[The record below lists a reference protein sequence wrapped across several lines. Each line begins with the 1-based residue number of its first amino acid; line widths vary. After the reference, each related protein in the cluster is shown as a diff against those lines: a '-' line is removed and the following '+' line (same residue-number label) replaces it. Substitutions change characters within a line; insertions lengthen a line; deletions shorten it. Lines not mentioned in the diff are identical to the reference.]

1 MKEQWIEAPR
11 IEGNQEL
18 AEKFGVSPM
27 AMRLLRSRA
36 GESEA
41 EVRSYL
47 YGTLEDLADAYR
59 RRKRHPHSGDRLKKG
74 RRKGRY
80 GDSRPPEGRLR
91 HQ

>member
-41 EVRSYL
+41 EVRSL
-47 YGTLEDLADAYR
+47 SVRNPGGSGGRPADEG
-59 RRKRHPHSGDRLKKG
+59 HDGG
-74 RRKGRY
+74 RGAAA
-80 GDSRPPEGRLR
+80 
-91 HQ
+91 